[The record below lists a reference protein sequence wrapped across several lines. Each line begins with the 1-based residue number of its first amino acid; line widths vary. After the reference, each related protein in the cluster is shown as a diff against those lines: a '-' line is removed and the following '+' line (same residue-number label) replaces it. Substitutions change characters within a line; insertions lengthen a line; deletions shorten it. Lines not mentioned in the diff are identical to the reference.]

1 MENKS
6 SSELTMGLQ
15 AQYLTSNPGYMGYK
29 NAGCGKRDA
38 SGSCQARTC
47 AATLTFHVVNF
58 RTNVEFALFSG
69 GFRTP
74 CLLKR
79 SGALQFTNPAKPLYG
94 HLSSRLRGYISEDN
108 FPRRLTVSSFFLFLQ
123 IHHLGF
129 FCLSQMRLTWVSG
142 DGKPQQV
149 QYGGGKSAASHVAT
163 FTQKDMCSE

>member
-58 RTNVEFALFSG
+58 RTNVEFVLFSG

-94 HLSSRLRGYISEDN
+94 HLSSTDSEATSV
-108 FPRRLTVSSFFLFLQ
+108 RTTSLGVSPFHLAFSFYKFT
-123 IHHLGF
+123 
-129 FCLSQMRLTWVSG
+129 TWVFF
-142 DGKPQQV
+142 V
-149 QYGGGKSAASHVAT
+149 
-163 FTQKDMCSE
+163 CLR

>member
-6 SSELTMGLQ
+6 SPELTMGLQ
-15 AQYLTSNPGYMGYK
+15 AQYLTSDPGYMGCK

-58 RTNVEFALFSG
+58 RTDVEFVLFSG

-79 SGALQFTNPAKPLYG
+79 SGALRFANPAKPLYG
-94 HLSSRLRGYISEDN
+94 HLSSTDSKATSVRTTSLGV
-108 FPRRLTVSSFFLFLQ
+108 VSPFHLAFSFYKFT
-123 IHHLGF
+123 
-129 FCLSQMRLTWVSG
+129 TWVFLSVSDEAYVG
-142 DGKPQQV
+142 ERRWEAAAGAVRRGQV
-149 QYGGGKSAASHVAT
+149 CCFSSCHVHAEGHV
-163 FTQKDMCSE
+163 Q